1 MMLETFRQA
10 VQNVWSNKLRSFLTM
25 LGIII
30 GVMAVIV
37 IVGLGNGMTGMFT
50 DLYNTMG
57 SDLLAINLYTS
68 GTRTVSVDEMHRL
81 IEAKPK
87 YFRSLSPIYGASTQM
102 KVGSKEYRFTSVSG
116 VNEDYLTIEKYD
128 LASGRGLQYADI
140 LDTKSI
146 CVIGDYVNRV
156 IFGGNG
162 LGQTLKVGPNPYRV
176 VGVLQP
182 KTKNLAQQQEGGQD
196 DMVFVPYSTLMRQ
209 EHQNVVN
216 MYYAIL
222 AEGAETTPAKV
233 YLQTELEK
241 RVSRDDYIYVES
253 LSESIQMM
261 SGMINI
267 MVGILTAIAGI
278 SLLVGGIGIMNI
290 MLVSVTER
298 TREIGIRK
306 ALGAK
311 ERIILTQFVVEAAT
325 TSALG
330 GSLGIALGYLVS
342 LGINQILPLFTAS
355 LGVEMSVSPSFDAA
369 AVAFMISV
377 GIGVLFGY
385 LPAKRAARLNP
396 IEALRYD

>member
-57 SDLLAINLYTS
+57 SDLLAVSLYTS
-68 GTRTVSVDEMHRL
+68 GSRTVSVDEMYRL
-81 IEAKPK
+81 IEAKPEL
-87 YFRSLSPIYGASTQM
+87 YRSLSPIYGSQDPLKAGTTQ
-102 KVGSKEYRFTSVSG
+102 YRFTNVNG
-116 VNEDYLTIEKYD
+116 VNEDFLTIQKYD
-128 LASGRGLQYADI
+128 LAQGRSLQYADM
-140 LDTKSI
+140 LDTKSV
-146 CVIGDYVNRV
+146 CVIGDYVDRV

-162 LGQTLKVGPNPYRV
+162 LGQILKIGPNQYHV
-176 VGVLQP
+176 VGVLKP
-182 KTKNLAQQQEGGQD
+182 KTKSIAQQQEGGQD
-196 DMVFVPYSTLMRQ
+196 DMVFVPYTTLMRQ
-209 EHQNVVN
+209 NHQNSVS
-216 MYYAIL
+216 MYYVIL
-222 AEGAETTPAKV
+222 AEGAETSSAKL

-241 RVSRDDYIYVES
+241 RVSREDYIYVES

-330 GSLGIALGYLVS
+330 GSLGIALGYLMS

-355 LGVEMSVSPSFDAA
+355 LGVDMSVSPSFDAA
-369 AVAFMISV
+369 AVAFVISV

>member
-81 IEAKPK
+81 IEAKPE

-156 IFGGNG
+156 IFG
-162 LGQTLKVGPNPYRV
+162 L
-176 VGVLQP
+176 
-182 KTKNLAQQQEGGQD
+182 
-196 DMVFVPYSTLMRQ
+196 
-209 EHQNVVN
+209 
-216 MYYAIL
+216 
-222 AEGAETTPAKV
+222 
-233 YLQTELEK
+233 
-241 RVSRDDYIYVES
+241 S
-253 LSESIQMM
+253 LIH
-261 SGMINI
+261 I
-267 MVGILTAIAGI
+267 
-278 SLLVGGIGIMNI
+278 
-290 MLVSVTER
+290 
-298 TREIGIRK
+298 
-306 ALGAK
+306 
-311 ERIILTQFVVEAAT
+311 
-325 TSALG
+325 
-330 GSLGIALGYLVS
+330 
-342 LGINQILPLFTAS
+342 
-355 LGVEMSVSPSFDAA
+355 
-369 AVAFMISV
+369 
-377 GIGVLFGY
+377 
-385 LPAKRAARLNP
+385 
-396 IEALRYD
+396 

>member
-1 MMLETFRQA
+1 M
-10 VQNVWSNKLRSFLTM
+10 
-25 LGIII
+25 
-30 GVMAVIV
+30 
-37 IVGLGNGMTGMFT
+37 
-50 DLYNTMG
+50 
-57 SDLLAINLYTS
+57 
-68 GTRTVSVDEMHRL
+68 
-81 IEAKPK
+81 
-87 YFRSLSPIYGASTQM
+87 
-102 KVGSKEYRFTSVSG
+102 
-116 VNEDYLTIEKYD
+116 NEDYLTIEKYD

-253 LSESIQMM
+253 LSERIQMM

-278 SLLVGGIGIMNI
+278 SLLVGGIVIMNI

>member
-81 IEAKPK
+81 IEAKPE

-222 AEGAETTPAKV
+222 AEGAETTPAKA

-290 MLVSVTER
+290 MLVSVSER

-306 ALGAK
+306 SLGAK
-311 ERIILTQFVVEAAT
+311 RRDIRGQFIIEAGT
-325 TSALG
+325 TSAIG
-330 GSLGIALGYLVS
+330 GLIGIVLGIVLAKLAGTLIDGMMSSGSTEFTAVVS
-342 LGINQILPLFTAS
+342 LGAI
-355 LGVEMSVSPSFDAA
+355 
-369 AVAFMISV
+369 AVAFGVSV
-377 GIGVLFGY
+377 GVGILFGY
-385 LPAKRAARLNP
+385 LPANKAAKLNP
-396 IEALRYD
+396 IDALRYE

>member
-1 MMLETFRQA
+1 
-10 VQNVWSNKLRSFLTM
+10 
-25 LGIII
+25 
-30 GVMAVIV
+30 
-37 IVGLGNGMTGMFT
+37 
-50 DLYNTMG
+50 MG
-57 SDLLAINLYTS
+57 ATAWD
-68 GTRTVSVDEMHRL
+68 R
-81 IEAKPK
+81 P
-87 YFRSLSPIYGASTQM
+87 
-102 KVGSKEYRFTSVSG
+102 
-116 VNEDYLTIEKYD
+116 
-128 LASGRGLQYADI
+128 
-140 LDTKSI
+140 
-146 CVIGDYVNRV
+146 
-156 IFGGNG
+156 
-162 LGQTLKVGPNPYRV
+162 LKVGPNPYRV

>member
-81 IEAKPK
+81 IEAKPE

-222 AEGAETTPAKV
+222 AEGAETTPAKA

-278 SLLVGGIGIMNI
+278 SLLGGRYPLCPGRKPGHRSW
-290 MLVSVTER
+290 LSGLPGHQPDPAPVYRQPGGGDER
-298 TREIGIRK
+298 LPLLRCSRGG
-306 ALGAK
+306 LYD
-311 ERIILTQFVVEAAT
+311 
-325 TSALG
+325 LG
-330 GSLGIALGYLVS
+330 GHRRAVWLSAR
-342 LGINQILPLFTAS
+342 QTRCTAQS
-355 LGVEMSVSPSFDAA
+355 H
-369 AVAFMISV
+369 
-377 GIGVLFGY
+377 
-385 LPAKRAARLNP
+385 
-396 IEALRYD
+396 

>member
-81 IEAKPK
+81 IEAKPE

-176 VGVLQP
+176 VGCCSPRP
-182 KTKNLAQQQEGGQD
+182 KTLR
-196 DMVFVPYSTLMRQ
+196 S
-209 EHQNVVN
+209 
-216 MYYAIL
+216 
-222 AEGAETTPAKV
+222 
-233 YLQTELEK
+233 
-241 RVSRDDYIYVES
+241 S
-253 LSESIQMM
+253 
-261 SGMINI
+261 
-267 MVGILTAIAGI
+267 
-278 SLLVGGIGIMNI
+278 
-290 MLVSVTER
+290 
-298 TREIGIRK
+298 RK
-306 ALGAK
+306 AA
-311 ERIILTQFVVEAAT
+311 RTIW
-325 TSALG
+325 
-330 GSLGIALGYLVS
+330 SLCRTVH
-342 LGINQILPLFTAS
+342 
-355 LGVEMSVSPSFDAA
+355 
-369 AVAFMISV
+369 
-377 GIGVLFGY
+377 
-385 LPAKRAARLNP
+385 
-396 IEALRYD
+396 

>member
-81 IEAKPK
+81 IEAKPE

-306 ALGAK
+306 ALGARTRDVLIQFLT
-311 ERIILTQFVVEAAT
+311 ESAILSACGGIAGVILGTGVV
-325 TSALG
+325 ALG
-330 GSLGIALGYLVS
+330 GAVLGLKTVIKPSVILIAVTFS
-342 LGINQILPLFTAS
+342 
-355 LGVEMSVSPSFDAA
+355 
-369 AVAFMISV
+369 AVV
-377 GIGVLFGY
+377 GIFFGLY
-385 LPAKRAARLNP
+385 PALKAAKADP
-396 IEALRYD
+396 IDALRYE

>member
-1 MMLETFRQA
+1 
-10 VQNVWSNKLRSFLTM
+10 
-25 LGIII
+25 
-30 GVMAVIV
+30 
-37 IVGLGNGMTGMFT
+37 
-50 DLYNTMG
+50 
-57 SDLLAINLYTS
+57 
-68 GTRTVSVDEMHRL
+68 
-81 IEAKPK
+81 
-87 YFRSLSPIYGASTQM
+87 M